1 MLNRAFDIVWFTLTA
16 TNQHGIHSP
25 SLFQLYEHVIRD
37 DRKFHAFEKLE
48 VYRNQL
54 LRNSE
59 KIDILE
65 LGAGSSY
72 GSASSKQIKEVASQQ
87 LSSPYQLRVLFRLI
101 EWVGAEN
108 IVELGASLG
117 LSSFYLA
124 ATSTKN
130 TVTSFEGNPH
140 FVKLIKLQNL
150 RLGFE
155 NLHLIEGNF
164 DKTYPE
170 FIQSGPKVD
179 FIFIDGNHR
188 EQATIDYFL
197 QSLKIIDEDGIIVLD
212 DIHWSLGMQKAW
224 KKIKAHERVNASIDL
239 YMMGIIFLSP
249 EYKEKRHLNIR
260 PRIWT

>member
-1 MLNRAFDIVWFTLTA
+1 MLNRALDIVWFMLKA

-37 DRKFHAFEKLE
+37 DRKFHVFEKLE
-48 VYRNQL
+48 AYRNEL
-54 LRNSE
+54 LRTSE
-59 KIDILE
+59 EIDIVE
-65 LGAGSSY
+65 LGAGSNY
-72 GSASSKQIKEVASQQ
+72 GFANRKQIKEVAAQQ
-87 LSSPYQLRVLFRLI
+87 LSSPYQLRVLFRLV
-101 EWVGAEN
+101 EWVGAQN

-140 FVKLIKLQNL
+140 FVKFIKSQNK
-150 RLGFE
+150 RLDFD
-155 NLHLIEGNF
+155 NLSIIEGNF
-164 DKTYPE
+164 DETYPE
-170 FIQSGPKVD
+170 FVRSDPKVD

-197 QSLKIIDEDGIIVLD
+197 QSLKIIDENGIIVFD
-212 DIHWSLGMQKAW
+212 DIHWSTGMKKAW
-224 KKIKAHERVNASIDL
+224 KKIKAHDRVNASIDL
-239 YMMGIIFLSP
+239 YMMGIVFLSP

-260 PRIWT
+260 PRVWS